1 MKFGVG
7 QSPKRLED
15 QVLLSGGGRYTDDVQ
30 VEGAAH
36 GFVYRSS
43 IAHGVITTLD
53 VSAAREA
60 PGVLAVL
67 TRDELEADNVGDI
80 HALTQIKN
88 RDGED
93 HPRAPWPILAK
104 DSVRYV
110 GQPVAFIVAET
121 LDQAQEAADLIEF
134 DVDEAPVEVDTL
146 DATRDGAHQIYPHI
160 AGNEIF
166 DFSEGDEAA
175 VNDVFAGAAR
185 VTKAQLVNNRLVSN
199 AMEPRSAIA
208 EPAGDRFHLYAP
220 SQGPAFLHQQLAGM
234 LGLEA
239 ANLRIITGNVGG
251 GFGTK
256 AFLYPEVCLALWA
269 AKRLGRTVR
278 WTGDRSEIF
287 LSDVHGRDNVTIGE
301 LAMDADGRFLAIRA
315 TTYAAM
321 GAYLSNFGALIPTEA
336 AVGMYTGV
344 YKIPH
349 CFVNVKGVVT
359 NTVPVDAY
367 RGAGRPEAAYIIERL
382 VDIAARE
389 MGMTPDALRRLN
401 FPTPDEMPH
410 TMGLGAVIDSGDFAG
425 AMDAAMRGAD
435 WAGFGAR
442 RAEATRAGKLRGI
455 GMATYIERCGGGGM
469 SPARIKF
476 EDDDSITMLMGAM
489 DSGQGHATSYSQILS
504 EKLGVDVD
512 KIRMQQGDTDATP
525 PGFTGGSKS
534 IPVGG
539 ASLSYASDKVIDKG
553 RELAAHILETAAAD
567 IEFGDAT
574 FTVAGTDRAI
584 DLFELAKIAKDP
596 ARLPEGMEPG
606 LDAEHD
612 HTADAATFPNGCH
625 IAEVEVDP
633 DTGETTIVN
642 FTVVDD
648 FGVALNPMLL
658 EGQVHGGIAQGI
670 GQAMTEH
677 TAYDAD
683 GQLLSG
689 SFMDYQMPR
698 ADDFPPISFPSRN
711 VPCPTNLLGV
721 KGAGEA
727 GAIGA
732 PPAFI
737 NAVVDAI
744 HAQSGA
750 VHVDMPATREKVW
763 RALQG

>member
-36 GFVYRSS
+36 GFVYRSP
-43 IAHGVITTLD
+43 IAHGVI
-53 VSAAREA
+53 AALNVDEARQA
-60 PGVLAVL
+60 PGVLAIL
-67 TRDELEADNVGDI
+67 TRDELEADGVGDI

-93 HPRAPWPILAK
+93 HARAPWPILAK

-110 GQPVAFIVAET
+110 GQPVAFIIAET
-121 LDQAQEAADLIEF
+121 LDQAQEAADLIEL
-134 DVDEAPVEVDTL
+134 DIDEAPVEVDTL
-146 DATRDGAHQIYPHI
+146 GATRDGAHQIYPHV
-160 AGNEIF
+160 AGNQIF
-166 DFSEGDEAA
+166 DFAEGDEDA
-175 VNDVFAGAAR
+175 VNAVFAKAAR

-208 EPAGDRFHLYAP
+208 EPKGDRFHLFAP
-220 SQGPAFLHQQLAGM
+220 SQGPAFMHQQLTGM
-234 LGLEA
+234 LGLEPT
-239 ANLRIITGNVGG
+239 NLRIITGNVGG

-256 AFLYPEVCLALWA
+256 AFLYPEICLTLWA
-269 AKRLGRTVR
+269 AKHLGRTVR
-278 WTGDRSEIF
+278 WTGERSEIF

-389 MGMTPDALRRLN
+389 IGMTPDALRRLN
-401 FPTPDEMPH
+401 FPAPDEMPH

-425 AMDAAMRGAD
+425 AMDAAMKDAD
-435 WAGFGAR
+435 WAGFEAR
-442 RAEATRAGKLRGI
+442 RTAAAAKGKLRGI

-476 EDDDSITMLMGAM
+476 EDDDTITMLMGAM
-489 DSGQGHATSYSQILS
+489 DSGQGHATAYTQILS
-504 EKLGVDVD
+504 ERLGVDVE
-512 KIRMQQGDTDATP
+512 KIRMKQGDTDSTP

-539 ASLSYASDKVIDKG
+539 ASLSYASDKVIAKG
-553 RELAAHILETAAAD
+553 RELAAHVLETAAAD
-567 IEFGDAT
+567 IEFNDAA
-574 FTVAGTDRAI
+574 FTVAGTDKTI
-584 DLFELAKIAKDP
+584 DLFELAKIARDP
-596 ARLPEGMEPG
+596 AQLPEGMEPG

-612 HTADAATFPNGCH
+612 HTAEAATFPNGCH
-625 IAEVEVDP
+625 IAEVEVDA
-633 DTGETTIVN
+633 DTGETKIVN

-648 FGVALNPMLL
+648 FGVSLNPMML

-670 GQAMTEH
+670 GQALTEH
-677 TAYDAD
+677 TAYDED
-683 GQLLSG
+683 GQLIAG
-689 SFMDYQMPR
+689 SFMDYQLPR
-698 ADDFPPISFPSRN
+698 ADDFPPISFATRN
-711 VPCPTNLLGV
+711 VPCTTNLLGV

-744 HAQSGA
+744 HGSTGA
-750 VHVDMPATREKVW
+750 THVDMPATRETVW